1 MKDDERINFK
11 QLKITRWI
19 GYGNKIKD
27 AEIHVFPRKLGSI
40 GSCVRSRSIRLA
52 PENKIKSY
60 VTLRTSKTKFAPLL
74 QRKVPLPR
82 LKLLSSLLAV
92 RLGEAVANTQ
102 HRKIIIGKIRCHWAG
117 YKEKKINGSH
127 SSGINLKQSRMYL
140 IKEALP
146 RYSESSQSCFVGKAQ
161 YVKFWLIMAIFA
173 FFNVFCYVSLSWLI
187 SNIL

>member
-102 HRKIIIGKIRCHWAG
+102 NRKIPTGKIRCH
-117 YKEKKINGSH
+117 
-127 SSGINLKQSRMYL
+127 
-140 IKEALP
+140 
-146 RYSESSQSCFVGKAQ
+146 
-161 YVKFWLIMAIFA
+161 
-173 FFNVFCYVSLSWLI
+173 
-187 SNIL
+187 